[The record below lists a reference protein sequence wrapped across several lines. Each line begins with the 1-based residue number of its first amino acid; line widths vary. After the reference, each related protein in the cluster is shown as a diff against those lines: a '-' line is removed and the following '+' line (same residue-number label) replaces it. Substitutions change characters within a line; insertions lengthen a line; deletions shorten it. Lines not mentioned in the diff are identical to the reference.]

1 MFLDETE
8 SDGQTWI
15 GNADI
20 GAVRPAGL
28 DARARRAPAP
38 EPVVA
43 PAESGSSSE
52 EEGAGY
58 RYRTIRQSL
67 QALTMGVPATRL
79 YDLPL
84 HWQRYVVGLPVDA
97 CRLLRKVGTLA
108 RYYADRHDD
117 ADD

>member
-20 GAVRPAGL
+20 GAVRPVGL
-28 DARARRAPAP
+28 DARARRAPAL
-38 EPVVA
+38 ESVVA
-43 PAESGSSSE
+43 LAESGSSSE
-52 EEGAGY
+52 EEGARY
-58 RYRTIRQSL
+58 RYRTMRQSL
-67 QALTMGVPATRL
+67 QELTMGVPMTRL
-79 YDLPL
+79 YDFPL
-84 HWQRYVVGLPVDA
+84 HWQRYVVGLPVDI
-97 CRLLRKVGTLA
+97 CRLLQKVRTLA